1 MGLER
6 SLGALLLTRSLGHV
20 PRVAL
25 ESCAPTDA
33 SRAMGHFL
41 EEEEDGVRA
50 AVSPNVMSRV
60 PAPFPQ
66 TLTCR
71 QLWLSLKGP
80 QERDSPNTQCPPRP
94 NSLLVSSSP
103 GHVPPEV
110 RGGPCHR
117 GVSPGTPASGLLS
130 QDRGWRLVDTRK
142 AQPCEE
148 LLSP

>member
-1 MGLER
+1 MEQGCGPGEEPW
-6 SLGALLLTRSLGHV
+6 GTATDPVPGHV

-50 AVSPNVMSRV
+50 AVSPNVTSQV
-60 PAPFPQ
+60 PAPYPQ

-80 QERDSPNTQCPPRP
+80 QESDSPNT
-94 NSLLVSSSP
+94 
-103 GHVPPEV
+103 
-110 RGGPCHR
+110 
-117 GVSPGTPASGLLS
+117 
-130 QDRGWRLVDTRK
+130 
-142 AQPCEE
+142 
-148 LLSP
+148 

>member
-50 AVSPNVMSRV
+50 AVSPNVTSHV
-60 PAPFPQ
+60 PTPFPQ

-80 QERDSPNTQCPPRP
+80 QESDSPNTQCLPAPTVSWSVPALAMFPR
-94 NSLLVSSSP
+94 
-103 GHVPPEV
+103 
-110 RGGPCHR
+110 R
-117 GVSPGTPASGLLS
+117 
-130 QDRGWRLVDTRK
+130 
-142 AQPCEE
+142 
-148 LLSP
+148 